1 MSSETDREHSRM
13 LYVISEVEGA
23 AKLWGFTRGNLWE
36 LSRQAKVTVNSKIV
50 PFFAPASQTQVVIL
64 EPVGD
69 FLRIYEH
76 SIEEDEEAKGESI
89 IRMKLIKKVL
99 IPNMSEIIN
108 TRTCHTAVST
118 KNDELLILFDDKDMH
133 IFDMRDVTLDRRG
146 GYVASKMFTRPDVF
160 I

>member
-1 MSSETDREHSRM
+1 M
-13 LYVISEVEGA
+13 
-23 AKLWGFTRGNLWE
+23 
-36 LSRQAKVTVNSKIV
+36 
-50 PFFAPASQTQVVIL
+50 

-76 SIEEDEEAKGESI
+76 RIEEDEEEKGESI
-89 IRMKLIKKVL
+89 IRMKLVKKVF

-108 TRTCHTAVST
+108 TSCCHTAVST
-118 KNDELLILFDDKDMH
+118 RNDELLILFDDKDMH
-133 IFDMRDVTLDRRG
+133 IFDMRDVTLDKRG